1 MNGPP
6 AASAQDTNLVGR
18 LRRMRLF
25 ATALLLVMAVVYVG
39 TTWFAS
45 PTPYLGAIRAFAEA
59 ALVGGL
65 ADWFAVTALFRRPL
79 GLPIPHTAIVP
90 ARKNEIGRALARFIR
105 DHFLVREAVE
115 RRLSRANLAARLA
128 GWLDEGMDARGR
140 ATQARAGMPE
150 VEQRREQLPGAVADE
165 GDNAARVSRDLG
177 AALAWAL
184 HEDGG
189 GELRGALAATL
200 RSAFDDVSVNRAVG
214 TVLEVLTTGE
224 RANLIIDQLVAFSRS
239 ELEKNRVMIRVRV
252 HEQSPWWLPKFVD
265 QEIFDKIVGG
275 LEELLDAMASDP
287 NHPARAKIKER
298 LKSMQ
303 DALAADPELAAKSR
317 ALKDEIVLHPAVRSY
332 ALELWQRLRAEL
344 AGELSDA
351 ASPLMQGLMREIRAL
366 GTRLRTDVKL
376 AAELD
381 DWLKELLLHVVDN
394 YRDPLSEIVSETIES
409 WDAQATSRRIEL
421 NIGTDLQFIRVNG
434 TLVGGLVGLALY
446 FGGLAFA

>member
-1 MNGPP
+1 
-6 AASAQDTNLVGR
+6 
-18 LRRMRLF
+18 MRLF

-90 ARKNEIGRALARFIR
+90 SRKNEIGRALARFIR

-115 RRLSRANLAARLA
+115 RRLARANLAARLA
-128 GWLDEGMDARGR
+128 GWLE
-140 ATQARAGMPE
+140 
-150 VEQRREQLPGAVADE
+150 E
-165 GDNAARVSRDLG
+165 GDNAARVSRDVGL
-177 AALAWAL
+177 ALAWAL
-184 HEDGG
+184 HEEAGG
-189 GELRGALAATL
+189 GELRGALATTL
-200 RSAFDDVSVNRAVG
+200 RSAFDDVPVNRAVG
-214 TVLEVLTTGE
+214 TVLEVLTTGA
-224 RANLIIDQLVAFSRS
+224 RADLIIDQLVAFGRS
-239 ELEKNRVMIRVRV
+239 ELTKNRVMIRVRI

-275 LEELLDAMASDP
+275 LEELLEKMASDP
-287 NHPARAKIKER
+287 QHPARAEIKER
-298 LKSMQ
+298 LKSLQ
-303 DALAADPELAAKSR
+303 DALAADPELAVKSR
-317 ALKDEIVLHPAVRSY
+317 ALKDEIVAHPAVRSY
-332 ALELWQRLRAEL
+332 ALELWQRLRGQL
-344 AGELSDA
+344 AGELADA
-351 ASPLMQGLMREIRAL
+351 ASPLTQGLTREIGAL
-366 GTRLRTDVKL
+366 GARLRGDAKL

-446 FGGLAFA
+446 YGGLALS

>member
-6 AASAQDTNLVGR
+6 AVPSAQDPGLVRR

-25 ATALLLVMAVVYVG
+25 ATALLFVMAVVYVG
-39 TTWFAS
+39 VTWFAS
-45 PTPYLGAIRAFAEA
+45 PTPYVGAIRAFAEA

-79 GLPIPHTAIVP
+79 GLPIPHTGVVP

-115 RRLSRANLAARLA
+115 RRFRRANLAARLA
-128 GWLDEGMDARGR
+128 GWLE
-140 ATQARAGMPE
+140 
-150 VEQRREQLPGAVADE
+150 E
-165 GDNAARVSRDLG
+165 GDNAARVSRDVGL
-177 AALAWAL
+177 ALAWAL
-184 HEDGG
+184 QEDGG
-189 GELRGALAATL
+189 GGDLRGALASTL
-200 RSAFDDVSVNRAVG
+200 RSAFDDVPVNRAVG

-224 RANLIIDQLVAFSRS
+224 RADLIIDQLVAFGRS
-239 ELEKNRVMIRVRV
+239 ELEKNRVTIRVRI

-275 LEELLDAMASDP
+275 LEELLGAMASDP
-287 NHPARAKIKER
+287 QHPARAKIKER
-298 LKSMQ
+298 LKALQ

-317 ALKDEIVLHPAVRSY
+317 ALKDDIVAHPAVRSY
-332 ALELWQRLRAEL
+332 ALELWQRLRGEL
-344 AGELSDA
+344 ASELADG
-351 ASPLMQGLMREIRAL
+351 ASPLTQGLTREIGAL
-366 GTRLRTDVKL
+366 GTRLRSDVKL

-409 WDAQATSRRIEL
+409 WDAQATSQRIEL

-446 FGGLAFA
+446 FGGLAFS

>member
-1 MNGPP
+1 MNGRP
-6 AASAQDTNLVGR
+6 AVLSAPDPGLVRR
-18 LRRMRLF
+18 LRRMRAF
-25 ATALLLVMAVVYVG
+25 ATALLAVMAVVYVG
-39 TTWFAS
+39 ATWFAS

-115 RRLSRANLAARLA
+115 RRLRRANLAARL
-128 GWLDEGMDARGR
+128 GTWLEEGG
-140 ATQARAGMPE
+140 
-150 VEQRREQLPGAVADE
+150 
-165 GDNAARVSRDLG
+165 NAARVSRDVGL
-177 AALAWAL
+177 ALAWAL
-184 HEDGG
+184 REEGG
-189 GELRGALAATL
+189 GELRGALGGTL
-200 RSAFDDVSVNRAVG
+200 LSAFDDVPVNRTVA

-224 RANLIIDQLVAFSRS
+224 RADLIIDQLVAFGRS
-239 ELEKNRVMIRVRV
+239 ELEKNRVTIRVRI
-252 HEQSPWWLPKFVD
+252 HEQSPWWLPNFVD
-265 QEIFDKIVGG
+265 QEIFDKLVGG
-275 LEELLDAMASDP
+275 LEELLEAIAADAA
-287 NHPARAKIKER
+287 HPARAEIKAR
-298 LKSMQ
+298 LASMQ
-303 DALAADPELAAKSR
+303 HALAADPTLAAKSR
-317 ALKDEIVLHPAVRSY
+317 ALKDELVAHPAVRSY
-332 ALELWQRLRAEL
+332 AYELWQRLRGEL
-344 AGELSDA
+344 ADA
-351 ASPLMQGLMREIRAL
+351 LADETSPLTQGLTREIGAL
-366 GTRLRTDVKL
+366 GARLHADASL

-446 FGGLAFA
+446 FGGVGVP